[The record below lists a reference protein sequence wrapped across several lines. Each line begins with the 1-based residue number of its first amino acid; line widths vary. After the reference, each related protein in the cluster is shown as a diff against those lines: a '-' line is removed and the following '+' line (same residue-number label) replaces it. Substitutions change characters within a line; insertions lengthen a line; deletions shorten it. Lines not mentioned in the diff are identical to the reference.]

1 MTADKDKENKTEVD
15 CNNETV
21 ANPVLNENETDI
33 KPKRIKKKK
42 VKTLPEG
49 VELPSLEEINADNA
63 ECQEPS
69 PKKKKKKK
77 TGPKLKKD
85 EGCIANDVEEE
96 YPSVSVEPAKKE
108 EEPAGTGFTILEE
121 FKGNKNNKVFRV
133 LPTWLAKP
141 SVISC
146 DLSKN
151 KMPIKELNGLDKFL
165 HDALNRNKIGFFFP
179 GNFFLLFSV
188 VTLLFNCGYFQS
200 NSKSFPGYW
209 NPSSNF
215 SDLVTCVFRL
225 LQEAV
230 KH

>member
-1 MTADKDKENKTEVD
+1 MASETEIAKECDLVHAEVTADKDKENKTEVD

-49 VELPSLEEINADNA
+49 VELPSLEEIKADNA

-77 TGPKLKKD
+77 NGPKLKKD
-85 EGCIANDVEEE
+85 EGCIANDVEAED
-96 YPSVSVEPAKKE
+96 PSVSVEPAKKE

-179 GNFFLLFSV
+179 GNYFCYSV
-188 VTLLFNCGYFQS
+188 
-200 NSKSFPGYW
+200 W
-209 NPSSNF
+209 
-215 SDLVTCVFRL
+215 
-225 LQEAV
+225 
-230 KH
+230 